1 MIRRWLWT
9 AGWCAVMAAATATRT
24 AASEGPKP
32 LGPPAAVRDADA
44 LAAWIDEQFAA
55 DWRANHVTP
64 AAAADDAE
72 FLRRVYLDLIG
83 RIPSVPEARAF
94 LDDKKPDKRRR
105 LVDDLLGRPA
115 YAAHFTS
122 VWRSLLLPEADAN
135 VQGRFLAPSFE
146 AWLRNELTRET
157 SATTRWSASC

>member
-1 MIRRWLWT
+1 MRRDGRGVGDARPRPRGRNPW
-9 AGWCAVMAAATATRT
+9 GRR
-24 AASEGPKP
+24 
-32 LGPPAAVRDADA
+32 PPWRDADA

-55 DWRANHVTP
+55 DWRTNHVTP

-122 VWRSLLLPEADAN
+122 VWRSLMLPEADAN
-135 VQGRFLAPSFE
+135 VQGRSSRP
-146 AWLRNELTRET
+146 
-157 SATTRWSASC
+157 ASRRGCARS